1 MSSLLILDKT
11 WLVVTEKTPY
21 PPNPP
26 PLLTLVQ
33 LIQVKVWLRL
43 GLERMRR
50 TTKSLEDFKTKSLA
64 WEEMNSRA
72 CALIRLNCAE
82 GSGPRTH
89 IHSMSDSCQMWKIL
103 EKQYEASDLATL
115 DLFLQTICGYVQT
128 DFKDLSTY
136 GENIKSAASKCA
148 EMGKIIPIWMLGS
161 FFRMGLSA
169 DLEPYTFQL
178 VQAAKDSAQELT
190 IDDMMTALVD
200 HDKRS

>member
-11 WLVVTEKTPY
+11 RLVVTGKDTLPAQPTTPVDSRSANSGEGSASVRPRENEAY
-21 PPNPP
+21 D
-26 PLLTLVQ
+26 
-33 LIQVKVWLRL
+33 
-43 GLERMRR
+43 
-50 TTKSLEDFKTKSLA
+50 KSLEDFKTKSLA
-64 WEEMNSRA
+64 WEEKNPRA
-72 CALIRLNCAE
+72 CAFIRLNCAE

-89 IHSMSDSCQMWKIL
+89 IYGMSNSCQMWKIF
-103 EKQYEASDLATL
+103 EKQYEASDFATL
-115 DLFLQTICGYVQT
+115 DLSLQTICRYVQT

-190 IDDMMTALVD
+190 TDDMMTALVD
-200 HDKRS
+200 HDK